1 MQIELKAGVV
11 VLHLTPTRPSP
22 PPPPLAKSTDLSL
35 SVVIIVLV
43 HRAGNYN
50 FVVPFSLSSLSSLVP
65 LIIIKVKLNALVLAF
80 RRGEISNE
88 SGSGL
93 LQLIV
98 DD

>member
-11 VLHLTPTRPSP
+11 VLHLTPTRPSL
-22 PPPPLAKSTDLSL
+22 PPPLAKSTDLSL
-35 SVVIIVLV
+35 SVVIIVHV

-80 RRGEISNE
+80 RCGEISNE